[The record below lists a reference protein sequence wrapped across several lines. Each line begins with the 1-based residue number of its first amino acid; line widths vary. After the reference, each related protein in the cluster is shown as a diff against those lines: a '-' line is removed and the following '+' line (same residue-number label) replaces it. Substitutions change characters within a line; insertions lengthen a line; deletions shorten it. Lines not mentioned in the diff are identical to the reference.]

1 MVAVTRRRESV
12 TRLLL
17 AANASLEMRDR
28 DGQTA
33 LALASQAGLVQT
45 VRLLLERG
53 ALVNGLAN
61 KGRSPLFYA
70 AGSGNIEVVAE
81 LLKAGADPNLPS
93 WTCETPLLVALQQS
107 QHKVLPLLLNTS
119 GIRTDVRR
127 KMDALTAAELVEIL
141 KEGKALPPT
150 LSHKRFLALPP
161 PSGPA
166 PCVQA
171 EPWLDCAV
179 GCNGPPPELVDMN
192 FITFRRLA
200 HHHAEKDVRRFVD
213 LWERVVGAQPLQEYY
228 SLYGEHSIL
237 HRAAA
242 EGNASLVRELL
253 ALGAACDVHEPGQGH
268 TPLLLAIRNQ
278 YADVVKELLAGN
290 ASIDLPSYDGE
301 SPLLTA
307 SMVGD
312 AGIAQILLNAG
323 ADVDT
328 SLRPNMMPTPL
339 ILAAELGLADV
350 VRVLLRANAS
360 LLPTLRGMTALE
372 AALDPAV
379 RRLLLQATGAKSD
392 PRVRAQQQRKSRGKG
407 GSALASDDAYDYD
420 DADYAEGGLPSAMAV
435 AVLLALLC
443 TALGLARHCM
453 QGTASPQ
460 RERKAGRRG
469 KAASDAEGH
478 EARGEARG
486 KAARTEAKAVAAP
499 TAEAKRAADAKR
511 VAEAKRAAEKAVAKE
526 EQKLRRRRGPEAAG
540 EGSEARGAPAAE
552 GAPRQREEGVRR
564 EAEAVQE
571 ALLESIAASR
581 AEAAPA
587 GPDAVAS
594 PRAVEAAAEAKA
606 VAAAAA
612 KPTAAA

>member
-1 MVAVTRRRESV
+1 MQLLWCVALAAVASQSIPPTPLHAASERGDVAEVRTLLAQTPASVDDLEDTYLRTPLMVAVTRRRESV

-107 QHKVLPLLLNTS
+107 QHKVLPLLLNSS

-166 PCVQA
+166 PCVTA

-213 LWERVVGAQPLQEYY
+213 LWERVVGAQPLQAP
-228 SLYGEHSIL
+228 SPPPTSPPS
-237 HRAAA
+237 
-242 EGNASLVRELL
+242 ASPHH
-253 ALGAACDVHEPGQGH
+253 VHPHQPH
-268 TPLLLAIRNQ
+268 PHHHHHPR
-278 YADVVKELLAGN
+278 
-290 ASIDLPSYDGE
+290 
-301 SPLLTA
+301 SPL
-307 SMVGD
+307 
-312 AGIAQILLNAG
+312 
-323 ADVDT
+323 
-328 SLRPNMMPTPL
+328 
-339 ILAAELGLADV
+339 
-350 VRVLLRANAS
+350 
-360 LLPTLRGMTALE
+360 
-372 AALDPAV
+372 
-379 RRLLLQATGAKSD
+379 
-392 PRVRAQQQRKSRGKG
+392 
-407 GSALASDDAYDYD
+407 
-420 DADYAEGGLPSAMAV
+420 
-435 AVLLALLC
+435 
-443 TALGLARHCM
+443 
-453 QGTASPQ
+453 
-460 RERKAGRRG
+460 
-469 KAASDAEGH
+469 
-478 EARGEARG
+478 
-486 KAARTEAKAVAAP
+486 
-499 TAEAKRAADAKR
+499 
-511 VAEAKRAAEKAVAKE
+511 
-526 EQKLRRRRGPEAAG
+526 
-540 EGSEARGAPAAE
+540 
-552 GAPRQREEGVRR
+552 
-564 EAEAVQE
+564 VQT
-571 ALLESIAASR
+571 IH
-581 AEAAPA
+581 P
-587 GPDAVAS
+587 PS
-594 PRAVEAAAEAKA
+594 PRLHPPGVLFALR
-606 VAAAAA
+606 
-612 KPTAAA
+612 

>member
-1 MVAVTRRRESV
+1 MQLLWCVALAAVASQSIPPTPLHAASERGDVAEVRTLLAQTPASVDDLEDTYLRTPLMVAVTRRRESV

-107 QHKVLPLLLNTS
+107 QHKVLPLLLNSS

-166 PCVQA
+166 PCVTA

-213 LWERVVGAQPLQEYY
+213 LWERVVGAQPLQAP
-228 SLYGEHSIL
+228 SPPPTSPPS
-237 HRAAA
+237 
-242 EGNASLVRELL
+242 ASPHH
-253 ALGAACDVHEPGQGH
+253 VHPHQPH
-268 TPLLLAIRNQ
+268 PHHHHHPR
-278 YADVVKELLAGN
+278 
-290 ASIDLPSYDGE
+290 
-301 SPLLTA
+301 SPL
-307 SMVGD
+307 V
-312 AGIAQILLNAG
+312 Q
-323 ADVDT
+323 T
-328 SLRPNMMPTPL
+328 SHPPSPRLHPP
-339 ILAAELGLADV
+339 G
-350 VRVLLRANAS
+350 VLF
-360 LLPTLRGMTALE
+360 ALWR
-372 AALDPAV
+372 ALDPTPRGGRGQREPRARAASPRRGV
-379 RRLLLQATGAKSD
+379 RRARAGAG
-392 PRVRAQQQRKSRGKG
+392 P
-407 GSALASDDAYDYD
+407 
-420 DADYAEGGLPSAMAV
+420 
-435 AVLLALLC
+435 
-443 TALGLARHCM
+443 H
-453 QGTASPQ
+453 
-460 RERKAGRRG
+460 
-469 KAASDAEGH
+469 
-478 EARGEARG
+478 
-486 KAARTEAKAVAAP
+486 AP
-499 TAEAKRAADAKR
+499 
-511 VAEAKRAAEKAVAKE
+511 
-526 EQKLRRRRGPEAAG
+526 AAG
-540 EGSEARGAPAAE
+540 HPKPVRGAP
-552 GAPRQREEGVRR
+552 R
-564 EAEAVQE
+564 
-571 ALLESIAASR
+571 L
-581 AEAAPA
+581 
-587 GPDAVAS
+587 
-594 PRAVEAAAEAKA
+594 
-606 VAAAAA
+606 
-612 KPTAAA
+612 